1 MTHTD
6 PIADMLT
13 RIRNGIMVRRDTVD
27 IPASKI
33 KSSIAL
39 TMKEEGYINDVEVI
53 ENEGPGSTLRV
64 SLRYD
69 RDGNPAIQEITR
81 ISSPGCRVYR
91 QAEEVPQV
99 RGGLGV
105 TIVTTSRGVMSG
117 RKARELG
124 VGGEI
129 ICTLF

>member
-33 KSSIAL
+33 
-39 TMKEEGYINDVEVI
+39 T
-53 ENEGPGSTLRV
+53 
-64 SLRYD
+64 
-69 RDGNPAIQEITR
+69 
-81 ISSPGCRVYR
+81 
-91 QAEEVPQV
+91 EEVPQV
-99 RGGLGV
+99 RGGLGA